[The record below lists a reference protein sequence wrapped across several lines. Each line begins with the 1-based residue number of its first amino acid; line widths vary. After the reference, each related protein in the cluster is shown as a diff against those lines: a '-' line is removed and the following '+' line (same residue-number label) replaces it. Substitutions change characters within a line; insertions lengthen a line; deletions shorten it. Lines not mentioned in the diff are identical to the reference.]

1 MRRGHIAVLHDACG
15 SAGKEHRP
23 VSRSEDP
30 KDILE
35 ISQTRD
41 TGRESKR
48 EISGMGDKVDS
59 DKSNKFDG

>member
-1 MRRGHIAVLHDACG
+1 
-15 SAGKEHRP
+15 